1 MISWLILKGFFVYT
15 ILHTVS
21 YVLIFCRIK
30 GLMKIYNGGNSI
42 CGNQVKN
49 FCTNVVFIEWSFLEA
64 GGGGGGGWGREFGP
78 LLLHIWSNMAEVF
91 TRDSLIVY
99 LNTV

>member
-30 GLMKIYNGGNSI
+30 DLMKIYNGGISI
-42 CGNQVKN
+42 CGSQVKN
-49 FCTNVVFIEWSFLEA
+49 FCTNAVFIEWSSF
-64 GGGGGGGWGREFGP
+64 GGGGAGDGNLDPYSSTYGP
-78 LLLHIWSNMAEVF
+78 IWLKF
-91 TRDSLIVY
+91 SLEIV
-99 LNTV
+99 

>member
-15 ILHTVS
+15 LLHIVS
-21 YVLIFCRIK
+21 HVLIFCRIK
-30 GLMKIYNGGNSI
+30 GLMKIYHGVISI
-42 CGNQVKN
+42 CGSQVKN
-49 FCTNVVFIEWSFLEA
+49 FCTNAVFIEWSFF
-64 GGGGGGGWGREFGP
+64 GGGWGREFGP
-78 LLLHIWSNMAEVF
+78 FLLHIWSNMAEVF